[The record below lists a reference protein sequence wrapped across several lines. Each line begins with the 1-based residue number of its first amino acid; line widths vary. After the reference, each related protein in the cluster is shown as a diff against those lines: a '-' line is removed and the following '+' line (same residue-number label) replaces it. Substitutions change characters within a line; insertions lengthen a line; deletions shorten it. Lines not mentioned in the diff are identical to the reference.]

1 MKIAI
6 AGLGTVGA
14 ETARQLLVHADHLAT
29 SAGQPLELVAV
40 SARAATK
47 DRGFSMAGISF
58 EPDPSALAGRE
69 DVDCV
74 VELIG
79 GEEGPAL
86 ALVEKSLEQG
96 KSVVTANKALLS
108 KHGHRL
114 AELAE
119 AKGVSLAGEAAVAGG
134 IPCLKM
140 IREGLSGNQI
150 SRVSGILNGT
160 CNYILSTMEETG
172 RDFDDVLAEAQSLGY
187 AEADPGFDIDGID
200 AAHKLSLL
208 ASLAFG
214 IAPAFDQMVISGIRS
229 VNALD
234 ISCADNLGYVIRLLG
249 IAERVDGSIFLSVQ
263 PTLVPKSSQLA
274 KVTGP
279 LNAVSVDGQPI
290 GNVTAVGPGAGAG
303 ATASAVLA
311 DINDT
316 ARGRVS
322 PFFGWDAGSLS
333 PCHSPDDTGKQN
345 RFYIRLTVYDRPGVL
360 ADVTA
365 VLRDHHMSVESLIQ
379 QGRSDEGVNGSVPVV
394 ITTHEADST
403 AMQGAI
409 AGIRSLDCVLEDP
422 AVMVIA
428 DTSDDS

>member
-14 ETARQLLVHADHLAT
+14 ETARQILTHADHLRA
-29 SAGQPLELVAV
+29 SAGQTLELTAV
-40 SARAATK
+40 SARDAGK
-47 DRGFSMAGISF
+47 DRGFAMDGIAF
-58 EPDPSALAGRE
+58 EADPVALAARD

-79 GEEGPAL
+79 GEDGPAL
-86 ALVEKSLEQG
+86 ALVEAAIAHG
-96 KSVVTANKALLS
+96 KALVTANKALLS
-108 KHGHRL
+108 RHGQRI
-114 AELAE
+114 AAMAE
-119 AKGVSLAGEAAVAGG
+119 AKGVSIAGEAAVAGG

-140 IREGLSGNQI
+140 IREGLAGNRI
-150 SRVSGILNGT
+150 TRVSGILNGT
-160 CNYILSTMEETG
+160 CNYILSTMAESG
-172 RDFDDVLAEAQSLGY
+172 RDFDDVLAEAQALGF

-208 ASLAFG
+208 AALAFG
-214 IAPAFDQMVISGIRS
+214 IEPALDAISIAGIRS

-234 ISCADNLGYVIRLLG
+234 ISCAEDLGFVIRLLG
-249 IAERVDGSIFLSVQ
+249 IAERVGGTVALSVQ
-263 PTLVPKSSQLA
+263 PTLVPKASQLA

-279 LNAVSVDGQPI
+279 LNAVSIDGHPI

-311 DINDT
+311 DIIDT

-322 PFFGWDAGSLS
+322 PFFGIAAKALAPFSAPNDKGRQS
-333 PCHSPDDTGKQN
+333 
-345 RFYIRLTVYDRPGVL
+345 RYYIRLTVYDRPGVL

-365 VLRDHHMSVESLIQ
+365 VLRDHGISVESLLQ
-379 QGRSDEGVNGSVPVV
+379 QGRSDEGENGSVPVV
-394 ITTHEADST
+394 IITHDSDIQ
-403 AMQGAI
+403 AMQMAMD
-409 AGIRSLDCVLEDP
+409 GIKTLDCVLEEP

-428 DTSDDS
+428 DTGDDG

>member
-14 ETARQLLVHADHLAT
+14 ETARQLLINAGHLT
-29 SAGQPLELVAV
+29 ESAGQPLELVAV
-40 SARAATK
+40 SARDASK
-47 DRGFSMAGISF
+47 DRGFSMNGIAF
-58 EPDPSALAGRE
+58 EPDPVALASRD

-79 GEEGPAL
+79 GEGGPAL
-86 ALVEKSLEQG
+86 ALVESSLEQG
-96 KSVVTANKALLS
+96 KAVVTANKALLS
-108 KHGHRL
+108 KHGRRL

-119 AKGVSLAGEAAVAGG
+119 AKGITIAGEASVAGG

-140 IREGLSGNQI
+140 VREGLSGNQI

-160 CNYILSTMEETG
+160 CNYILSTMADTG

-187 AEADPGFDIDGID
+187 AEADPSFDIDGID

-208 ASLAFG
+208 AALAFG
-214 IAPAFDQMVISGIRS
+214 IEPAFDQMTISGIRS

-234 ISCADNLGYVIRLLG
+234 ISCAENLGYVIRLLG
-249 IAERVDGSIFLSVQ
+249 IAEQVDANIFLSVQ
-263 PTLVPKSSQLA
+263 PTLVPKTSQLA

-279 LNAVSVDGQPI
+279 LNAVSIDGQPI

-311 DINDT
+311 DIIDT

-322 PFFGWDAGSLS
+322 PFFGLDAKSLS
-333 PCHSPDDTGKQN
+333 ACRSPDDSGRQS

-365 VLRDHHMSVESLIQ
+365 VLRDHNMSVESLIQ

-394 ITTHEADST
+394 ITTHEADSK
-403 AMQGAI
+403 AMNDAM

-428 DTSDDS
+428 DTSDDG

>member
-14 ETARQLLVHADHLAT
+14 ETARQLLLHRDHLAT

-40 SARAATK
+40 SARDATK

-79 GEEGPAL
+79 GEDGPAL

-249 IAERVDGSIFLSVQ
+249 IAERVDGSISLSVQ

-311 DINDT
+311 DIIDT

>member
-14 ETARQLLVHADHLAT
+14 ETARQLLTYADHLSAG
-29 SAGQPLELVAV
+29 AGQPLELVAV
-40 SARAATK
+40 SARDASR
-47 DRGFSMAGISF
+47 DRGFSMKAIAF
-58 EPDPSALAGRE
+58 ESDPVALAARD

-86 ALVEKSLEQG
+86 ALVEAAISQG
-96 KSVVTANKALLS
+96 KAVVTANKALLS
-108 KHGHRL
+108 RHGHRL
-114 AELAE
+114 AMLAE
-119 AKGVSLAGEAAVAGG
+119 THGVTIGAEASVAGG

-140 IREGLSGNQI
+140 IREGLSGNRI

-160 CNYILSTMEETG
+160 CNYILSTMADTG
-172 RDFDDVLAEAQSLGY
+172 REFEDVLAEAQALGY
-187 AEADPGFDIDGID
+187 AETDPSFDIDGID

-208 ASLAFG
+208 AALAFG
-214 IAPAFDQMVISGIRS
+214 SVPDFDSIAVAGIRS

-234 ISCADNLGYVIRLLG
+234 IACAENLGYVIRLLG
-249 IAERVDGSIFLSVQ
+249 IAEKVDSSILLSVQ

-279 LNAVSVDGQPI
+279 LNAIAIDGKPI

-311 DINDT
+311 DIIDT

-322 PFFGWDAGSLS
+322 PFFGIDAASLT
-333 PCHSPDDTGKQN
+333 PCPAPNMSGRQS

-365 VLRDHHMSVESLIQ
+365 VLRDHDMSVESLLQ
-379 QGRSDEGVNGSVPVV
+379 QGRSDEGENGSVPVV
-394 ITTHEADST
+394 ITTHETDLK
-403 AMQGAI
+403 AMEGAL
-409 AGIRSLDCVLEDP
+409 AGIKMLDCVLEDP

-428 DTSDDS
+428 DTSDDG